1 MSAIPSK
8 MVLLNRFLQ
17 MDQNIFILTCIQVVS
32 FQSLWIVSIIKA
44 GCDSGSRKRKATSG
58 KQPVGQKKHC
68 CEDLNEQN
76 ITNLD
81 SHFLGMSHLNCVL
94 NTLMHAKC
102 CSQRQG

>member
-1 MSAIPSK
+1 MTEE
-8 MVLLNRFLQ
+8 
-17 MDQNIFILTCIQVVS
+17 IFTNGSEYFYFDLYTSGIIS
-32 FQSLWIVSIIKA
+32 ISLHFSIVKA
-44 GCDSGSRKRKATSG
+44 GCGSGSRKRKATSG

-68 CEDLNEQN
+68 SEDLSEQN

-102 CSQRQG
+102 CSQCQG